1 MLRIVAVSLLL
12 IAILPFNA
20 SAYIDPGTGSMV
32 LQVVAAA
39 FLGAAFTIKSYW
51 RTIKAYVANMFK
63 RTDAQ

>member
-1 MLRIVAVSLLL
+1 MLKFLIASLLL
-12 IAILPFNA
+12 IPLNA

-51 RTIKAYVANMFK
+51 RTIKAYVTSMFK
-63 RTDAQ
+63 RGE